1 MARPD
6 KHPERSGRHIP
17 IKTGHAMP
25 RIISPS
31 FLSAD
36 FLHLGD
42 AARTVND
49 SRAEWFHLDVMDG
62 VFVPNISFGL
72 PVVSALR
79 KATDKVLDVH
89 LMIVQPERYVADFK
103 AAGADYLTVHVEAST
118 HLHRTLQSIRDAG
131 MRAGVALNPHTP
143 VSAIEEVAAMVDMVL
158 IMSVN
163 PGFGGQRFIASSLDK
178 VSRAKDLLLR
188 KNSPALIQVDG
199 GVNAD
204 NAAQIFAA
212 GADVLVAGNAVF
224 GAEDP
229 VAAIQQLIEA

>member
-1 MARPD
+1 
-6 KHPERSGRHIP
+6 
-17 IKTGHAMP
+17 MP

-36 FLHLGD
+36 FLRLGE
-42 AARTVND
+42 AAETVNR

-62 VFVPNISFGL
+62 MFVPNISFGL
-72 PVVSALR
+72 PVVKALR
-79 KATDKVLDVH
+79 KATDKTLDVH
-89 LMIVQPERYVADFK
+89 LMIVQPERYVADFRE
-103 AAGADYLTVHVEAST
+103 AGADYLTVHVEAST
-118 HLHRTLQSIRDAG
+118 HLHRTLQAIRDAG

-143 VSAIEEVAAMVDMVL
+143 VCAVEEVAEMADMIL

-163 PGFGGQRFIASSLDK
+163 PGFGGQRFIASVLDK
-178 VSRAKDLLLR
+178 IGRMKDLLLR
-188 KNSPALIQVDG
+188 KNSTALIQVDG
-199 GVNAD
+199 GVNAE
-204 NAAQIFAA
+204 NAAQLFAA

>member
-1 MARPD
+1 
-6 KHPERSGRHIP
+6 
-17 IKTGHAMP
+17 MP

-42 AARTVND
+42 AARAVND

-62 VFVPNISFGL
+62 VFVPNISFGI

-79 KATDKVLDVH
+79 RATDKVLDVH

-118 HLHRTLQSIRDAG
+118 HLHRTLQAIHDAG
-131 MRAGVALNPHTP
+131 MRAGVALNPSTP
-143 VSAIEEVAAMVDMVL
+143 VCSIEEVAAMADMVL

-163 PGFGGQRFIASSLDK
+163 PGFGGQRFIASSIDK
-178 VSRAKDLLLR
+178 IARTRELLLR
-188 KNSPALIQVDG
+188 KGSSALIQVDG
-199 GVNAD
+199 GVNKE
-204 NAAQIFAA
+204 NAAQLFAA

-224 GAEDP
+224 GADDP

>member
-1 MARPD
+1 
-6 KHPERSGRHIP
+6 
-17 IKTGHAMP
+17 MP

-36 FLHLGD
+36 FLRLGE
-42 AARTVND
+42 AAETVNR

-62 VFVPNISFGL
+62 MFVPNISFGL
-72 PVVSALR
+72 PVVKALR
-79 KATDKVLDVH
+79 KATDKMLDVH
-89 LMIVQPERYVADFK
+89 LMIVQPERYVADFRE
-103 AAGADYLTVHVEAST
+103 AGADYLTVHVEAST
-118 HLHRTLQSIRDAG
+118 HLHRTLQAIRDAG

-143 VSAIEEVAAMVDMVL
+143 VCAVEEVAEMADMIL

-163 PGFGGQRFIASSLDK
+163 PGFGGQRFIASALDK
-178 VSRAKDLLLR
+178 IGRMKDLLLR
-188 KNSPALIQVDG
+188 KNSAALIQVDG
-199 GVNAD
+199 GVNAE
-204 NAAQIFAA
+204 NAAQLFAA

>member
-1 MARPD
+1 
-6 KHPERSGRHIP
+6 
-17 IKTGHAMP
+17 MP

-36 FLHLGD
+36 FLRLGE
-42 AARTVND
+42 AAETVNR

-62 VFVPNISFGL
+62 MFVPNISFGL
-72 PVVSALR
+72 PVVKALR
-79 KATDKVLDVH
+79 KATDKTLDVH
-89 LMIVQPERYVADFK
+89 LMIVQPERYVADFRE
-103 AAGADYLTVHVEAST
+103 AGADYLTVHVEAST
-118 HLHRTLQSIRDAG
+118 HLHRTLQAIRDAG

-143 VSAIEEVAAMVDMVL
+143 VCAVEEVAEMADMIL

-163 PGFGGQRFIASSLDK
+163 PGFGGQRFIASALDK
-178 VSRAKDLLLR
+178 IGRMKDLLLR
-188 KNSPALIQVDG
+188 KNSTALIQVDG
-199 GVNAD
+199 GVNAE
-204 NAAQIFAA
+204 NAAQLFAA

>member
-1 MARPD
+1 
-6 KHPERSGRHIP
+6 
-17 IKTGHAMP
+17 MP

-36 FLHLGD
+36 FLRLGE
-42 AARTVND
+42 AAETVNR

-62 VFVPNISFGL
+62 MFVPNISFGL
-72 PVVSALR
+72 PVVKALR
-79 KATDKVLDVH
+79 KATDKTLDVH
-89 LMIVQPERYVADFK
+89 LMIVQPERYVADFRE
-103 AAGADYLTVHVEAST
+103 AGADYLTVHVEAST
-118 HLHRTLQSIRDAG
+118 HLHRTLQPIRDAG

-143 VSAIEEVAAMVDMVL
+143 VCAVEEVAEMADMIL

-163 PGFGGQRFIASSLDK
+163 PGFGGQRFIASALDK
-178 VSRAKDLLLR
+178 IGRMKDLLLR
-188 KNSPALIQVDG
+188 KNSTALIQVDG
-199 GVNAD
+199 GVNAE
-204 NAAQIFAA
+204 NAAQLFAA